1 MKYKVY
7 LDELDEKS
15 RELVSYSRNNIGV
28 KIDELANVFKDT
40 TWKGN
45 ASNKFITGYNQK
57 INKLRR
63 LNNNMEKLALFLRDS
78 HNDYSDTNN
87 SLNNTWNNILD
98 EIRSANDEM

>member
-63 LNNNMEKLALFLRDS
+63 LNN
-78 HNDYSDTNN
+78 
-87 SLNNTWNNILD
+87 TWNNILD